1 MEAGS
6 VSFWIRVAC
15 CRNVS
20 PLGLHLR
27 PLGVA
32 VWGIRLRTTCDSM
45 LLKLWN
51 QTKGNNNGP
60 RMSLGQGFRIMEYG
74 FAVHIRFR
82 FRLHLRL
89 HLCLRCRFPF
99 HFCCACV
106 SVSTLFAF
114 RSCVRFRCHF
124 LLSLLSVLIFASCLF
139 FELIFRV
146 NIKSCIY
153 EFYKYLV

>member
-60 RMSLGQGFRIMEYG
+60 RMSLGQGFRVMEYG

-89 HLCLRCRFPF
+89 HLCLRLR
-99 HFCCACV
+99 
-106 SVSTLFAF
+106 F
-114 RSCVRFRCHF
+114 RSRQYHF
-124 LLSLLSVLIFASCLF
+124 VHLTL
-139 FELIFRV
+139 
-146 NIKSCIY
+146 
-153 EFYKYLV
+153 